1 MAFSTRPRGNT
12 WNSAGTPTWVARLS
26 ITSCRMP
33 WVGLPRSSCTMGM
46 VQLSDITKR
55 SGACAATP
63 SRLINS
69 NAPKASRINTPLKAS
84 KVQLSQIRRAHRMQF
99 VPCSASISRFCFLR
113 CDGFR

>member
-1 MAFSTRPRGNT
+1 MSY
-12 WNSAGTPTWVARLS
+12 
-26 ITSCRMP
+26 RMP

-46 VQLSDITKR
+46 LQLSVITKR
-55 SGACAATP
+55 SGAGAAAP

-69 NAPKASRINTPLKAS
+69 NAPKANRINTPLNACD
-84 KVQLSQIRRAHRMQF
+84 VQLSHNTRAHRMQF